1 MTADANRAE
10 SLNCMDRARE
20 AIKNGDYT
28 KAKKMLQKAKT
39 LDPAQ
44 DISCQ
49 LLFYYLYNTL

>member
-20 AIKNGDYT
+20 AIKSGDYT
-28 KAKKMLQKAKT
+28 RAKKMLHKAKA

-44 DISCQ
+44 DITCKQ
-49 LLFYYLYNTL
+49 IFF